1 MFLFFRKQY
10 SSFRVAP
17 AVSVDGN
24 VTLGENI
31 ADQGGLRI
39 AEIAY
44 EKWLQSHAE
53 TAHSLPAL
61 EFTHR
66 QLFYLGYALPWCAT
80 HTDAMMRYLQYCTY
94 FPDNRRD
101 FGRYEKRSCLGIS
114 SSPAAPVMLT
124 DGAGFS
130 LGRKDDNR
138 VTLQVSDLGWV
149 EFDFGYSTVCR
160 ILLGA
165 DES

>member
-1 MFLFFRKQY
+1 MTIYPFYRKQY

-44 EKWLQSHAE
+44 EKWLQGHAE

-80 HTDAMMRYLQYCTY
+80 HTDAMMRYEIIMLHTRLSCYL
-94 FPDNRRD
+94 
-101 FGRYEKRSCLGIS
+101 EKRFYH
-114 SSPAAPVMLT
+114 
-124 DGAGFS
+124 GAVDTCHTAQS
-130 LGRKDDNR
+130 HMARD
-138 VTLQVSDLGWV
+138 Q
-149 EFDFGYSTVCR
+149 
-160 ILLGA
+160 
-165 DES
+165 

>member
-1 MFLFFRKQY
+1 M
-10 SSFRVAP
+10 
-17 AVSVDGN
+17 SVDGN

-44 EKWLQSHAE
+44 EKWLQGHAE

-80 HTDAMMRYLQYCTY
+80 HTDAMMRYETIMLHTRLSCYL
-94 FPDNRRD
+94 
-101 FGRYEKRSCLGIS
+101 EKRFCKQ
-114 SSPAAPVMLT
+114 
-124 DGAGFS
+124 FS
-130 LGRKDDNR
+130 E
-138 VTLQVSDLGWV
+138 S
-149 EFDFGYSTVCR
+149 STVVQGDTSR
-160 ILLGA
+160 
-165 DES
+165 

>member
-1 MFLFFRKQY
+1 M
-10 SSFRVAP
+10 
-17 AVSVDGN
+17 SVDGN

-44 EKWLQSHAE
+44 EKWLQGHAE

-80 HTDAMMRYLQYCTY
+80 HTDAMMRY
-94 FPDNRRD
+94 
-101 FGRYEKRSCLGIS
+101 EKIMFWHRSFTCGEAIMFCCHLS
-114 SSPAAPVMLT
+114 STQSPYMTNYVYAYG
-124 DGAGFS
+124 DGVQRQFS
-130 LGRKDDNR
+130 GL
-138 VTLQVSDLGWV
+138 VTNV
-149 EFDFGYSTVCR
+149 TV
-160 ILLGA
+160 IVKFQ
-165 DES
+165 